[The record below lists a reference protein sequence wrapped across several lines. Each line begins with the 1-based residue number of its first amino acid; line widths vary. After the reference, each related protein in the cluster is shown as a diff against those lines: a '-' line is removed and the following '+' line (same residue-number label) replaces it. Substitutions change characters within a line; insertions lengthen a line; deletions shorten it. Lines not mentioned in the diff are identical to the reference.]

1 MEWLKKADDLF
12 AKILKMLVTLMC
24 CGIAII
30 LFVRVIIRF
39 TPLLIP
45 LSWTDEV
52 VEFLMAWMIFTAS
65 TLIMRDGQHFKVD
78 ILQTKFKGK
87 AWMDVVN
94 ILISVLSAV
103 FIASLFYYSFILVQK
118 AVQFTPILK
127 VPTKWLYLSIPVNC
141 ALMFC
146 YCVRDIVREIGGFVA
161 DRRGNTE
168 T

>member
-1 MEWLKKADDLF
+1 MELLRKADALF
-12 AKILKMLVTLMC
+12 ARILKVLVTLMC

-30 LFVRVIIRF
+30 LFIRVIIRF

-78 ILQTKFKGK
+78 ILQTKFKDK

-94 ILISVLSAV
+94 ILISVISAI
-103 FIASLFYYSFILVQK
+103 FIASLFYYSVILVQK

-127 VPTKWLYLSIPVNC
+127 VSTKWLYLSIPVNC

-146 YCVRDIVREIGGFVA
+146 YCIRDII
-161 DRRGNTE
+161 RGIKVFAVNRKRK
-168 T
+168 